1 MFIFENPNILW
12 LLLLLLPFTAL
23 FYYNLLRKKKNLARL
38 GAQAAIMKQ
47 VPDYSKGKPHLK
59 FFMLMTVYALLVV
72 ALANPQL
79 GTSVKKVE
87 RKGIDVMIALD
98 ISNSMNS
105 NDIQPSRL
113 MRAKQAVIRILDKME
128 SDRIGLVVF
137 AGDAVLQL
145 PLTTDYGAAKLFISN
160 VQTSDLSRQGTAIGK
175 AIRLC
180 AENFDPKYE
189 KDKNK
194 AIIVIS
200 DGENHEDDAVGEA
213 AAAAK
218 KGIVVSTVGM
228 GSPQG
233 APIPEYRNGK
243 IVSYKK
249 DRNGQVVITRMN
261 KAMMQD
267 IAKAGDGFFVE
278 ANNISSGVETVFDK
292 LSRLDKV
299 SFDSQNISDYET
311 RYGYFVALALLLLLL
326 EIFLFEKK
334 NKVLNRARLF
344 GSTKT
349 GKTAVLTLC
358 LCGAGLCGGTAPLHA
373 QRAIPTHKGNKL
385 YLDSS
390 FQNAEISYLK
400 ALANDSTYYK
410 AHYNLGNAQYR
421 QDNFEGAVAQYQ
433 NTLQNPTLTKDE
445 RADAYH
451 NMGNAYMK
459 SQDYQKAIDAY
470 VEALKNRPGRNDSRY
485 NLAYAQKMLQQQ
497 QQQQNQQNKDNKNQD
512 NKNQDKNQ
520 QQQQQNQQDKDKDKQ
535 QQQQQQQQNS
545 DNSRQQQSPQQQQ
558 RQKQK
563 EQEAERILRAL
574 ENQEKNTLEKIKK
587 EEHRGKGSP
596 VEKDW

>member
-12 LLLLLLPFTAL
+12 FLLLLLPFTAL
-23 FYYNLLRKKKNLARL
+23 FYYNLYRKKKSLARL
-38 GAQAAIMKQ
+38 GAEAALLKQ

-59 FFMLMTVYALLVV
+59 FFMFMMIYALLVV

-145 PLTTDYGAAKLFISN
+145 PLTTDYSAAKLFIGN

-180 AENFDPKYE
+180 ADNFDPKYE

-213 AAAAK
+213 AAAAR

-249 DRNGQVVITRMN
+249 DRDGQVVITRMN
-261 KAMMQD
+261 RSMMQD

-278 ANNISSGVETVFDK
+278 ANNISSGVEQVFDK

-299 SFDSQNISDYET
+299 TFESQNISDYET
-311 RYGYFVALALLLLLL
+311 RYGYFVALALLLLVL
-326 EIFLFEKK
+326 EIFLFEKR

-344 GSTKT
+344 GSKT
-349 GKTAVLTLC
+349 GITAVLTLF
-358 LCGAGLCGGTAPLHA
+358 LCTAGTLAPLHA
-373 QRAIPTHKGNKL
+373 QRAIPTHKGNRL

-390 FQNAEISYLK
+390 FQNAEIAYLK

-410 AHYNLGNAQYR
+410 AHYNLGNTQYR
-421 QDNFEGAVAQYQ
+421 QGDFEGAAAQYH
-433 NTLQNPTLTKDE
+433 NTLQNPFLTKDE

-451 NMGNAYMK
+451 NMGNAYMQ
-459 SQDYQKAIDAY
+459 SQDYQKAVDAY
-470 VEALKNRPGRNDSRY
+470 VEALKNKPGRNDSRY

-497 QQQQNQQNKDNKNQD
+497 QQQQNQQNKND
-512 NKNQDKNQ
+512 KNQDKNNQDKNQQQ

-535 QQQQQQQQNS
+535 QQQQQNS
-545 DNSRQQQSPQQQQ
+545 DNQPRQSPQQQQ

-563 EQEAERILRAL
+563 EQDAERILRAL

-587 EEHRGKGSP
+587 EENRGKGSP

>member
-12 LLLLLLPFTAL
+12 FLLLLLPFTAL
-23 FYYNLLRKKKNLARL
+23 FYYNLYRKKKSLARL
-38 GAQAAIMKQ
+38 GAEAALLKQ

-59 FFMLMTVYALLVV
+59 FFMLMMIYALLVV

-145 PLTTDYGAAKLFISN
+145 PLTTDYSAAKLFIGN

-180 AENFDPKYE
+180 ADNFDPKYE

-213 AAAAK
+213 AAAAR

-249 DRNGQVVITRMN
+249 DRDGQVVITRMN
-261 KAMMQD
+261 RSMMQD

-278 ANNISSGVETVFDK
+278 ANNISSGVEQVFDK

-299 SFDSQNISDYET
+299 TFESQNISDYET
-311 RYGYFVALALLLLLL
+311 RYGYFVALALLLLVL
-326 EIFLFEKK
+326 EIFLFEKR

-344 GSTKT
+344 GSKT
-349 GKTAVLTLC
+349 GRTAVLTLF
-358 LCGAGLCGGTAPLHA
+358 LCTAGTLAPLHA
-373 QRAIPTHKGNKL
+373 QRAIPTHKGNRL

-390 FQNAEISYLK
+390 FQNAEIAYLK

-410 AHYNLGNAQYR
+410 AHYNLGNTQYR
-421 QDNFEGAVAQYQ
+421 QGDFEGAAAQYH
-433 NTLQNPTLTKDE
+433 NTLQNPFLTKDE

-451 NMGNAYMK
+451 NMGNAYMQ
-459 SQDYQKAIDAY
+459 SQDYQKAVDAY
-470 VEALKNRPGRNDSRY
+470 VEALKNKPGRNDSRY

-497 QQQQNQQNKDNKNQD
+497 QQQQNQQNKND
-512 NKNQDKNQ
+512 KNQDKNNQDKNQQQ

-535 QQQQQQQQNS
+535 QQQQQNS
-545 DNSRQQQSPQQQQ
+545 DNQPRQSPQQQQ

-563 EQEAERILRAL
+563 EQDAERILRAL

-587 EEHRGKGSP
+587 EENRGKGSP

>member
-23 FYYNLLRKKKNLARL
+23 FYYNLHRKKKNLARL
-38 GAQAAIMKQ
+38 GAQAALMKQ

-59 FFMLMTVYALLVV
+59 FFMLMTVYTLLVV

-145 PLTTDYGAAKLFISN
+145 PLTTDYGAAKLFIGN

-249 DRNGQVVITRMN
+249 DRDGQVVITRMN
-261 KAMMQD
+261 RSMMQD
-267 IAKAGDGFFVE
+267 IAKAGNGFFVE

-292 LSRLDKV
+292 LSHLDKV
-299 SFDSQNISDYET
+299 TFDSQNISDYET
-311 RYGYFVALALLLLLL
+311 RYGYFVALALLLLVL
-326 EIFLFEKK
+326 EIFLFEKR

-344 GSTKT
+344 AGTKT
-349 GKTAVLTLC
+349 GKTATLALC
-358 LCGAGLCGGTAPLHA
+358 LCAAGLFGGTSTLHA
-373 QRAIPTHKGNKL
+373 QRAIPTNKGNRL

-410 AHYNLGNAQYR
+410 AHYNLGNTQYR
-421 QDNFEGAVAQYQ
+421 QENFEGAAAQYQ
-433 NTLQNPTLTKDE
+433 NALQNPTLTKDE
-445 RADAYH
+445 KADIYH
-451 NMGNAYMK
+451 NMGNAYMQ

-497 QQQQNQQNKDNKNQD
+497 QQQQNQQNKDNKDQD
-512 NKNQDKNQ
+512 NKNQDKN

-535 QQQQQQQQNS
+535 QQQQQNP
-545 DNSRQQQSPQQQQ
+545 DNRQQQSPQQQQ

-563 EQEAERILRAL
+563 EQDAERILRAL

-587 EEHRGKGSP
+587 EENRGKGVP

>member
-12 LLLLLLPFTAL
+12 FLLLLLPFTAL
-23 FYYNLLRKKKNLARL
+23 FYYNLYRKKKSLARL
-38 GAQAAIMKQ
+38 GAEAALLKQ

-59 FFMLMTVYALLVV
+59 FFMLMMIYALLVV

-145 PLTTDYGAAKLFISN
+145 PLTTDYSAAKLFIGN

-180 AENFDPKYE
+180 ADNFDPKYE

-213 AAAAK
+213 AAAAR

-261 KAMMQD
+261 RSMMQD

-278 ANNISSGVETVFDK
+278 ANNISSGVEQVFDK

-299 SFDSQNISDYET
+299 TFESQNISDYET
-311 RYGYFVALALLLLLL
+311 RYGYFVALALLLLVL
-326 EIFLFEKK
+326 EIFLFEKR

-344 GSTKT
+344 GSKT
-349 GKTAVLTLC
+349 GITAVLTLF
-358 LCGAGLCGGTAPLHA
+358 LCTAGTLAPLHA
-373 QRAIPTHKGNKL
+373 QRAIPTHKGNRL

-390 FQNAEISYLK
+390 FQNAEIAYLK

-410 AHYNLGNAQYR
+410 AHYNLGNTQYR
-421 QDNFEGAVAQYQ
+421 QGDFEGAAAQYH
-433 NTLQNPTLTKDE
+433 NTLQNPFLTKDE

-451 NMGNAYMK
+451 NMGNAYMQ
-459 SQDYQKAIDAY
+459 SQDYQKAVDAY
-470 VEALKNRPGRNDSRY
+470 VEALKNKPGRNDSRY

-497 QQQQNQQNKDNKNQD
+497 QNQQNKND
-512 NKNQDKNQ
+512 KNQDKNQ

-535 QQQQQQQQNS
+535 QQQQQQQNS
-545 DNSRQQQSPQQQQ
+545 DNQPRQSPQQQQ

-563 EQEAERILRAL
+563 EQDAERILRAL

-587 EEHRGKGSP
+587 EENRGKGSP

>member
-1 MFIFENPNILW
+1 MFIFEKPDILW

-23 FYYNLLRKKKNLARL
+23 FCHSLYRKKKNLARL
-38 GAQAAIMKQ
+38 GAQAALMKQ
-47 VPDYSKGKPHLK
+47 VPDHSKGKPHLK

-160 VQTSDLSRQGTAIGK
+160 VQTSDLSRQGTSIGK

-213 AAAAK
+213 SAAAK

-249 DRNGQVVITRMN
+249 DRDGQVVITRMN
-261 KAMMQD
+261 RAMMQD

-292 LSRLDKV
+292 LSKLDKV
-299 SFDSQNISDYET
+299 SFESQNISDYET
-311 RYGYFVALALLLLLL
+311 RYGYFVALALLLLVL
-326 EIFLFEKK
+326 EIFLFEKR

-344 GSTKT
+344 SIAKT
-349 GKTAVLTLC
+349 GKTAMLTFC
-358 LCGAGLCGGTAPLHA
+358 LCGAGLCGSIAPLHA
-373 QRAIPTHKGNKL
+373 QRAIPTHKGNRL

-410 AHYNLGNAQYR
+410 AHYNLGNTQYR
-421 QDNFEGAVAQYQ
+421 QENFEGAATQYQ
-433 NTLQNPTLTKDE
+433 NALQNPALTKDE

-451 NMGNAYMK
+451 NLGNAYMK
-459 SQDYQKAIDAY
+459 SQDYQQAVDAY

-485 NLAYAQKMLQQQ
+485 NLAYAQKMLQKQ
-497 QQQQNQQNKDNKNQD
+497 QQQQNQQNKDK
-512 NKNQDKNQ
+512 KNQDKNQ
-520 QQQQQNQQDKDKDKQ
+520 QNQQQQQNQNQQDKDKDKN
-535 QQQQQQQQNS
+535 QQQQQNP
-545 DNSRQQQSPQQQQ
+545 DNRQQQSPQQQQ

-563 EQEAERILRAL
+563 EQDAERILRAL

-587 EEHRGKGSP
+587 EENRGRGVP

>member
-38 GAQAAIMKQ
+38 GAQAALMKQ

-105 NDIQPSRL
+105 TDIQPSRL

-145 PLTTDYGAAKLFISN
+145 PLTTDYGAAKLFIGN

-249 DRNGQVVITRMN
+249 DRDGQVVITRMN

-299 SFDSQNISDYET
+299 TFESQNISDYET

-344 GSTKT
+344 AGTKT
-349 GKTAVLTLC
+349 GKTALLALC

-373 QRAIPTHKGNKL
+373 QRAIPTHKGNRL

-410 AHYNLGNAQYR
+410 AHYNLGNTQYR
-421 QDNFEGAVAQYQ
+421 QENFEGAAAQYQ

-535 QQQQQQQQNS
+535 QQQQQNS
-545 DNSRQQQSPQQQQ
+545 DNPRQQQSPQQQQ

-587 EEHRGKGSP
+587 EEQRGRGVP

>member
-38 GAQAAIMKQ
+38 GAQAALMKQ

-535 QQQQQQQQNS
+535 QQQQQQQNS

>member
-1 MFIFENPNILW
+1 MMFIFENPNILW

-23 FYYNLLRKKKNLARL
+23 FYYNLYRKKKNLSRL
-38 GAQAAIMKQ
+38 GAQAALMKQ

-79 GTSVKKVE
+79 GTSVRKVE

-145 PLTTDYGAAKLFISN
+145 PLTTDYSAAKLFIGN
-160 VQTSDLSRQGTAIGK
+160 VQTSDLSRQGTSIGK

-249 DRNGQVVITRMN
+249 DRDGQVVITRMN
-261 KAMMQD
+261 RAMMQD

-299 SFDSQNISDYET
+299 TFDSQNISDYET

-326 EIFLFEKK
+326 EIFLFEKR

-344 GSTKT
+344 AGTKS
-349 GKTAVLTLC
+349 GKTAVLALC

-373 QRAIPTHKGNKL
+373 QPANTTNKGHRL
-385 YLDSS
+385 Y
-390 FQNAEISYLK
+390 FACAFK
-400 ALANDSTYYK
+400 
-410 AHYNLGNAQYR
+410 
-421 QDNFEGAVAQYQ
+421 
-433 NTLQNPTLTKDE
+433 
-445 RADAYH
+445 
-451 NMGNAYMK
+451 
-459 SQDYQKAIDAY
+459 
-470 VEALKNRPGRNDSRY
+470 
-485 NLAYAQKMLQQQ
+485 
-497 QQQQNQQNKDNKNQD
+497 
-512 NKNQDKNQ
+512 
-520 QQQQQNQQDKDKDKQ
+520 
-535 QQQQQQQQNS
+535 
-545 DNSRQQQSPQQQQ
+545 
-558 RQKQK
+558 
-563 EQEAERILRAL
+563 
-574 ENQEKNTLEKIKK
+574 
-587 EEHRGKGSP
+587 
-596 VEKDW
+596 

>member
-12 LLLLLLPFTAL
+12 FLLLLLPLTAL
-23 FYYNLLRKKKNLARL
+23 FYYNLFRKKKKLASL
-38 GAQAAIMKQ
+38 GAGTALMKQ
-47 VPDYSKGKPHLK
+47 VPDHSKGKPYFK
-59 FFMLMTVYALLVV
+59 FFMLMAVYILLVV

-79 GTSVKKVE
+79 GTSVKKAE

-98 ISNSMNS
+98 ISNSMNC

-113 MRAKQAVIRILDKME
+113 MRAKQAVVRILDKME

-145 PLTTDYGAAKLFISN
+145 PLTTDYSAAKLFISN
-160 VQTSDLSRQGTAIGK
+160 VQTSDLSRQGTSIGK

-180 AENFDPKYE
+180 ADNFDPKYE

-213 AAAAK
+213 SAAAK

-233 APIPEYRNGK
+233 APIPEYRNGQ

-249 DRNGQVVITRMN
+249 DRDGQVVITRMN
-261 KAMMQD
+261 KSMMQD
-267 IAKAGDGFFVE
+267 IAKAGNGFFVE

-292 LSRLDKV
+292 LSRLEKV
-299 SFDSQNISDYET
+299 SFESQNISDYET
-311 RYGYFVALALLLLLL
+311 RYGYFAALALLLLVL
-326 EIFLFEKK
+326 EIFLFEKR

-344 GSTKT
+344 GLKNTT
-349 GKTAVLTLC
+349 FLLC
-358 LCGAGLCGGTAPLHA
+358 LFGAGLCGTGTLHA
-373 QRAIPTHKGNKL
+373 QHAIPTHKGNKL

-390 FQNAEISYLK
+390 FQNAEVAYLK

-410 AHYNLGNAQYR
+410 AHYNLGNTQYR
-421 QDNFEGAVAQYQ
+421 QGNYEGAAAQYQ
-433 NTLQNPTLTKDE
+433 NTLQNPFLSKTEK
-445 RADAYH
+445 ADAYH

-459 SQDYQKAIDAY
+459 SQDYQKAVDAY
-470 VEALKNRPGRNDSRY
+470 VEALKNKPGRNDSRY

-497 QQQQNQQNKDNKNQD
+497 QQQNQNQQNQDKKDKQNQD
-512 NKNQDKNQ
+512 KSQQQQNQDQQDQDKNQ
-520 QQQQQNQQDKDKDKQ
+520 QQNPDRQQQ
-535 QQQQQQQQNS
+535 
-545 DNSRQQQSPQQQQ
+545 QQQSPQQQQ

-563 EQEAERILRAL
+563 EQDAERILRAL

-587 EEHRGKGSP
+587 EENRGKGSP